1 MLATL
6 RLYQKNDLSHEDDG
20 RKFKVATD
28 NSEKL
33 PWEWQLDRDDALH
46 LEEYYKAVD
55 VLIRYLNDEEPEEWT
70 NSDTYKLSQTL
81 LIRNGASFDRYFPIE
96 KSERMFLILLPFI
109 QEAQQ
114 LTVKRAYGVTS
125 WDVLVTEKE
134 VPETDAHFAACKA
147 VALLAMSMA
156 LRRLSLSV
164 IPGGIVRKFMAE
176 SGMGK
181 SEPVL
186 LEDVNRVSQWLVD
199 DAAVWIDVMTRA
211 RDGSI
216 PEYDLL
222 PKNDKRNKYCRL

>member
-1 MLATL
+1 
-6 RLYQKNDLSHEDDG
+6 
-20 RKFKVATD
+20 
-28 NSEKL
+28 
-33 PWEWQLDRDDALH
+33 
-46 LEEYYKAVD
+46 
-55 VLIRYLNDEEPEEWT
+55 
-70 NSDTYKLSQTL
+70 
-81 LIRNGASFDRYFPIE
+81 
-96 KSERMFLILLPFI
+96 
-109 QEAQQ
+109 
-114 LTVKRAYGVTS
+114 
-125 WDVLVTEKE
+125 
-134 VPETDAHFAACKA
+134 
-147 VALLAMSMA
+147 MSMA

-199 DAAVWIDVMTRA
+199 DAAVWIDEMKRA